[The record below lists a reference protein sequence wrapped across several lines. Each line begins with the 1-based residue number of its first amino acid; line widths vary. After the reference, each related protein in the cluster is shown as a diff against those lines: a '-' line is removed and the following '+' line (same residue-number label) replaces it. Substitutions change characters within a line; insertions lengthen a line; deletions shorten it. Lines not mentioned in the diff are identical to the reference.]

1 MDKISVFKQTSDDWS
16 PSHQLSSWYKGF
28 SNVMLVEV
36 TFMPLSNGK
45 WRVAA
50 WGNDDCGLEK
60 DLDSREVAW
69 ATFQSVIKLE
79 YVNQHN
85 LKSMGFVRG

>member
-1 MDKISVFKQTSDDWS
+1 MEKISVFKQTSDDWY
-16 PSHQLSSWYKGF
+16 PSQQLASWYRGF

-36 TFMPLSNGK
+36 MFMALNDGK

-50 WGNDDCGLEK
+50 WGNDDFGLEK
-60 DLDSREVAW
+60 DTESRDVAW

-79 YVNQHN
+79 YVNQHV
-85 LKSMGFVRG
+85 LKSMGFVPA